1 MGDHSPEDIN
11 KHVRIYQFVLV
22 ALLVLTVVTV
32 WASYW
37 QIGVALGVVVGLI
50 IATVKG
56 SLVAGYF
63 MHLVGEKPIVMY
75 VLLLTFVFFAVMIG
89 LILGAYYDG
98 TYI

>member
-37 QIGVALGVVVGLI
+37 QIGVALGVVVGL
-50 IATVKG
+50 
-56 SLVAGYF
+56 SLI
-63 MHLVGEKPIVMY
+63 HI
-75 VLLLTFVFFAVMIG
+75 
-89 LILGAYYDG
+89 
-98 TYI
+98 